1 MPIVPNNKWKV
12 VNAPVEE
19 KSEMTALN
27 NHIQKAL
34 QLLNKGENDDTYL
47 NRDIKH
53 DAKYLNDIDK
63 AWDRLEQA
71 RQNHEK
77 VLVYGD
83 YDVDGMTS
91 TTIMAEGLQFFG
103 IDTHYI
109 VPDRAKDGYG
119 PSERL
124 YKAALDNGFTLIVTV
139 DNGISGAPIIDKY
152 HDLGLDVIVTDHH
165 EPNGDMIPTKAVAKV
180 HPMLSPN
187 YPFNGL
193 CGAGVA
199 YKFITYKMPET
210 KETFETLA
218 AMGTIADVMPLIDE
232 NRRIVY
238 EGLNLLAVTPRA
250 GLKALKMTKDVNSN
264 NITTETVGFGL
275 GPMLN
280 SIGRIGNAMNGVQLL
295 METDEVEARDLAGRV
310 NNLNNR
316 RKAMVDALTE
326 DALTQARQQDKDH
339 QVLLVGGSD
348 RLWHQGIVGIV
359 AANVVE
365 KMHKPALAMSFK
377 EGADGSNIVHGSAR
391 SVGDYDI
398 FQCMKSA
405 EEVFDSMGGHAGAA
419 GFGLH
424 QERIPELQAK
434 LDAYVKDHPLPN
446 SQPETTVVDRL
457 DLSDFNVD
465 FYNELQKL
473 APFGQHNPNPIWGV
487 VLNRIDKVQQ
497 LGKTKNHVKIIGSDN
512 KGNQLT
518 VLGFFKGGS
527 YDELVAAQANGEPL
541 YVIGTMSL
549 NIFRDKYSVQML
561 AIDWGNDF
569 SN

>member
-12 VNAPVEE
+12 VSDSTDNNSSVAMNAHIE
-19 KSEMTALN
+19 KALHLLN
-27 NHIQKAL
+27 NT
-34 QLLNKGENDDTYL
+34 EDDATYL
-47 NRDIKH
+47 DRTIKH
-53 DAKYLNDIDK
+53 DAKYLNDIDV
-63 AWDRLEQA
+63 AWQRLEQA
-71 RQNHEK
+71 RDNHEK

-91 TTIMAEGLQFFG
+91 TTIMAEGLQHFG
-103 IDTHYI
+103 IDAHYI

-180 HPMLSPN
+180 HPMLSPD

-210 KETFETLA
+210 KDSLETLA
-218 AMGTIADVMPLIDE
+218 AMGSIADVMPLTDE
-232 NRRIVY
+232 NRRIVF
-238 EGLNLLAVTPRA
+238 EGLNLLATTKRP
-250 GLKALKMTKDVNSN
+250 GLKALKMTKDVNDN
-264 NITTETVGFGL
+264 NITTETIGFGL

-280 SIGRIGNAMNGVQLL
+280 SIGRIGDPMKGVQLL

-405 EEVFDSMGGHAGAA
+405 EDVFDSMGGHAGAA

-434 LDAYVKDHPLPN
+434 LDEYVKDHPLPD

-473 APFGQHNPNPIWGV
+473 APFGQNNPNPIWGV

-527 YDELVAAQANGEPL
+527 YDELVAAQANGESL